1 MATRHHVRQSI
12 RGGRFEINEVTKPN
26 AKVDALQRKLIQR
39 GIVAANARPCKIY
52 GDPGHTLTKRQLCMS
67 GEGDNK

>member
-1 MATRHHVRQSI
+1 MQ
-12 RGGRFEINEVTKPN
+12 
-26 AKVDALQRKLIQR
+26 KVDALQRKLIQR